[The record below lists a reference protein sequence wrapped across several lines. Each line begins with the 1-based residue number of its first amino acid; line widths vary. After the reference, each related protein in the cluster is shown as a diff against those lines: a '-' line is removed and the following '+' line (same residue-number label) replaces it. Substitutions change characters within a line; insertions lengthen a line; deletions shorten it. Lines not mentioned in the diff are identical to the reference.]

1 MPVGTHD
8 DADIDRVFSTW
19 DRQDAPGFAV
29 GIVRD
34 GEPVYRRGFGLANV
48 EHGVPNT
55 SSTRFDIGS
64 VTKQFTAFALFMLL
78 RDGKVDL
85 NDDVRDYVPEL
96 PPHDP
101 PVRVRHCLYHTSGL
115 IDWIVALELAGPT
128 SDYRPA
134 KCALRTMA
142 ALTETVFPAGR
153 THSYSN
159 SGYVILAWIVWRA
172 SGMSLPEFLKA
183 RVFDPLGMTRAT
195 FRSHPFEFFPDQAQ
209 GYVKV
214 GDDKLLRLTGATDAC
229 GDGGMWACVDDM
241 MRWMQNFT
249 DHTIGNT
256 EIFDRVFAAGQ
267 LDDGRRL
274 RYAAGWVLERYRG
287 HRVASH
293 GGMSDGFQ
301 SIVFWLPDIT
311 TGVVLLGN
319 VRPLLPW
326 RLVTAALDVLLDERT
341 PDSQRAST
349 GTASENL
356 QQADQDML
364 AGTYVTETGQPV
376 AVAMN
381 GDQITI
387 DIGLWK
393 RPFGG
398 VAADTYRNEESLD
411 AAVFHWAV
419 DGRISHFTMAG
430 DDAACIDLHS
440 PIAKAVKYDSAALTP
455 ADLKAFEG
463 CYVSDVI
470 ESTYR
475 VTAVSDG
482 LRAKHRRCDDWF
494 LRPIK
499 PNTASEFAEEFAQ
512 DGTWPGL
519 VTFERGPDK
528 AITGFRVRGAR
539 VNLFFKKQESR

>member
-1 MPVGTHD
+1 MPVSSQTT
-8 DADIDRVFSTW
+8 ADIDRVFSTW

-34 GEPVYRRGFGLANV
+34 GAPVYRRGFGLANV

-55 SSTRFDIGS
+55 SSTLFDIGS
-64 VTKQFTAFALFMLL
+64 VTKQFTAFAIHMLL
-78 RDGKVDL
+78 RDGKVGLD
-85 NDDVRDYVPEL
+85 DDVRDYVPEL
-96 PPHDP
+96 PPYDP
-101 PVRVRHCLYHTSGL
+101 PVRIRHCLYHTGGL
-115 IDWIVALELAGPT
+115 TDWIAALELAGPT
-128 SDYRPA
+128 SDYRPV
-134 KCALRTMA
+134 KCAVRTLA
-142 ALTETVFPAGR
+142 ALTETMFPAGR
-153 THSYSN
+153 AHSYSN
-159 SGYVILAWIVWRA
+159 SGYVILAWLVWRA

-183 RVFDPLGMTRAT
+183 RVFDPLGMTRAA
-195 FRSHPFEFFPDQAQ
+195 FRSHPFEFFPGQAQ

-214 GDDKLLRLTGATDAC
+214 GDETLLRLTGATDVC

-249 DHTIGNT
+249 DHTVGDT

-267 LDDGRRL
+267 LDDGQRL

-287 HRVASH
+287 HRAASH

-301 SIVFWLPDIT
+301 SIVFWLPDIG

-326 RLVTAALDVLLDERT
+326 RLVTAALDVLLGERT

-349 GTASENL
+349 GTASEIL
-356 QQADQDML
+356 QREDQDQL
-364 AGTYVTETGQPV
+364 AGTYFAETGLPV
-376 AVAMN
+376 AVARD
-381 GDQITI
+381 GDQVVI

-393 RPFGG
+393 RPFVK
-398 VAADTYRNEESLD
+398 VAADTYRNEETRD
-411 AAVFHWAV
+411 TAFFHWTG

-430 DDAACIDLHS
+430 DDDACFDLHS
-440 PIAKAVKYDSAALTP
+440 PIAKAVKYDNRVLVPAELTV
-455 ADLKAFEG
+455 FEG
-463 CYVSDVI
+463 CYVSKAI

-475 VTAVSDG
+475 VTAAGDG

-494 LRPIK
+494 LRPVS
-499 PNTASEFAEEFAQ
+499 PNTASGFADEFAQ

-519 VTFERGPDK
+519 VAFERGPNK

-539 VNLFFKKQESR
+539 VNLFFAKQ